1 MMDKSNWP
9 LAALQ
14 NSHSSRRQ
22 FLSSSLA
29 VACTAA
35 TAQVFA
41 QPKPARKARIAI
53 TLDLEMSAQY
63 PKRGMT
69 EWNYQKGN
77 LDEATKKYAVE
88 AAKIAKERGGLI
100 HFFCVG
106 QVLEQP
112 NVDWLKELAANGH
125 PIGNHTYD
133 HVNVKATKPEDIQFR
148 FQRSPWLLHG
158 QTPQQVI
165 LENIRVTTA
174 AMKERAGI
182 SANGFRTPG
191 GFANG
196 LADRPD
202 IQKMLLDLG
211 FTWVSSKYPAHQTG
225 KPKEEPT
232 KEVFDSIIKA
242 QEQAQPFRYPS
253 GLIQVPMSPISDVT
267 AFRSNWWKLDW
278 FLSAIGQAVAW
289 AIETGNTFDFL
300 AHPSCL
306 VVEDPT
312 FESIK
317 LICDLVKRASDKAAI
332 MSLVEIANGLV
343 GEERK

>member
-1 MMDKSNWP
+1 
-9 LAALQ
+9 
-14 NSHSSRRQ
+14 
-22 FLSSSLA
+22 
-29 VACTAA
+29 
-35 TAQVFA
+35 
-41 QPKPARKARIAI
+41 
-53 TLDLEMSAQY
+53 MSVEY

-88 AAKIAKERGGLI
+88 AARIAKDHGGLI

-112 NVDWLKELAANGH
+112 SVDWLKELAANGH

-158 QTPQQVI
+158 QTPQQAI
-165 LENIRVTTA
+165 LENIRMTTA
-174 AMKERAGI
+174 AMKERAAI
-182 SANGFRTPG
+182 VANGFRTPG

-202 IQKMLLDLG
+202 VQKMLLDLG
-211 FTWVSSKYPAHQTG
+211 FTWVSSKYPAHLTG
-225 KPKEEPT
+225 RPKEQPT
-232 KEVFDSIIKA
+232 KEVFESIIQA
-242 QEQAQPFRYPS
+242 QQQAQPFRYPT
-253 GLIQVPMSPISDVT
+253 GLIEVPMSPISDVT

-278 FLSAIGQAVAW
+278 FLSAMRQAVEW
-289 AIETGNTFDFL
+289 AITTGNTFDFL

-312 FESIK
+312 FEAIR
-317 LICDLVKRASDKAAI
+317 LICALVKQSNDKA
-332 MSLVEIANGLV
+332 SLVGLNEIANRALTGN
-343 GEERK
+343 GK